1 MYGQL
6 CKSAAVCVV
15 IEVMQKPMKL
25 RYLSKNNGYWVYER
39 RVPKKLIGHPIWK
52 GKSKYTKPLNL
63 KVGSPEQDVI
73 DAWTEQ
79 DNLFAD
85 TVQHVSDRNI
95 HILSKRD
102 LIEKA
107 KKHLKV
113 HGLEVGGVSTA
124 GMNSAEAQ
132 HADAYKHHVLDT
144 EEAFRVSWE
153 WEQEE
158 ARRRRKSPYPDEL
171 PKIGDEVPAQV
182 QIEREA
188 WTLWNADT
196 NIKAPL
202 LFGDCWDIY
211 ADGKQLDM
219 GLSANKKSKRRW
231 EGFLGLA
238 GDEVLTPDSIN
249 KALRDWVK
257 AQSGRVNKITG
268 EPLKA
273 ETISREFKI
282 VSAVLNYVARE
293 RDPNLTWRNPDL
305 QLGRFEIAYER
316 LIIPKDYLRALYQS
330 VQDESLRRHQPWKE
344 FMLTVMCQ
352 SGMIPSEFLRLE
364 RSNIHLDKEVPYLH
378 LFEQTTKKQS
388 RKRIV
393 PVPFKTERL
402 RQLLDEMDEGQASL
416 FPPSIVVKRGRSYDW
431 ATSSSNVNKQINRW
445 LGKYDDEEHHYTSYC
460 LRHSF
465 KHYLHAHD
473 ANGMDVLYLA
483 GWYGDDDKKARIMKD
498 YARSGLETPEIL
510 IRLERAVKRAVGF
523 LEGTPSDN
531 VLTFASKAK

>member
-1 MYGQL
+1 
-6 CKSAAVCVV
+6 
-15 IEVMQKPMKL
+15 MQKPMKL

-39 RVPKKLIGHPIWK
+39 RVPKKLIGHPIWN

-85 TVQHVSDRNI
+85 TVQHISDRNI

-107 KKHLKV
+107 KKHLRV

-124 GMNSAEAQ
+124 GMTPDEAK
-132 HADAYKHHVLDT
+132 HADAYKDYVLDVENAFT
-144 EEAFRVSWE
+144 ESWE
-153 WEQEE
+153 WEQNEV
-158 ARRRRKSPYPDEL
+158 RRRKKSPYPDEL
-171 PKIGDEVPAQV
+171 PKIGDDVPPQV

-188 WTLWNADT
+188 WRLWNADT
-196 NIKAPL
+196 NVKAPL
-202 LFGDCWDIY
+202 VFGDCWEIY
-211 ADGKQLDM
+211 ASGKQLDM
-219 GLSANKKSKRRW
+219 GLAANKKAKSRW
-231 EGFLGLA
+231 DGFFALV
-238 GDEVLTPDSIN
+238 GDEVLSSDSIN
-249 KALRDWVK
+249 TGLRDWVK
-257 AQSGRVNKITG
+257 AQGGRVNKNTG

-273 ETISREFKI
+273 QTITREFAI
-282 VSAVLNYVARE
+282 IQAVLNYVARE
-293 RDPNLTWRNPDL
+293 RDPSLTWRKPDL
-305 QLGRFEIAYER
+305 QLGRFEPAYER
-316 LIIPKDYLRALYQS
+316 LIMPKDYLRALYRS
-330 VQDESLRRHQPWKE
+330 VTDKSLRRHEPWKE

-352 SGMIPSEFLRLE
+352 SGMIPSEFARLE
-364 RSNIHLDKEVPYLH
+364 RSNIHLDKEVPYLQ
-378 LFEQTTKKQS
+378 LFEQTTKQKP

-393 PVPFKTERL
+393 PIPFRTERL

-416 FPPSIVVKRGRSYDW
+416 FPPSIVVERGRSYDW
-431 ATSSSNVNKQINRW
+431 ATSDSNVNKQVNRW
-445 LGKYDDEEHHYTSYC
+445 FAEYDDEERHYTSYC

-473 ANGMDVLYLA
+473 ANGMDVLYLG

-523 LEGTPSDN
+523 LEEAPSDN
-531 VLTFASKAK
+531 VLPFANKAK

>member
-39 RVPKKLIGHPIWK
+39 RVPKKLIGHPIWN

-113 HGLEVGGVSTA
+113 HGLEVGEASEVGLSKDEAMHVNEYRNVILDNSGAFTVS
-124 GMNSAEAQ
+124 
-132 HADAYKHHVLDT
+132 HY
-144 EEAFRVSWE
+144 

-158 ARRRRKSPYPDEL
+158 KLRLAKAPQWKL
-171 PKIGDEVPAQV
+171 PKIGDDVPAQV

-188 WTLWNADT
+188 WRLWNADRS
-196 NIKAPL
+196 IKAPL
-202 LFGDCWDIY
+202 VFGDCWDIY
-211 ADGKQLDM
+211 AQGKQLDM
-219 GLSANKKSKRRW
+219 DSRPNKKAKRRW
-231 EGFLGLA
+231 DDFFA
-238 GDEVLTPDSIN
+238 IVGDEVLTSESVN
-249 KALRDWVK
+249 KGLRDWVK
-257 AQSGRVNKITG
+257 AQDGRVNKATG

-282 VSAVLNYVARE
+282 ITAVLNYVARE
-293 RDPNLTWRNPDL
+293 REPNLTWRPPDL
-305 QLGRFEIAYER
+305 QLGRFSASVER
-316 LIIPKDYLRALYQS
+316 AVISKGDLRALYDGLP
-330 VQDESLRRHQPWKE
+330 DEAQRRHQPWKE
-344 FMLTVMCQ
+344 FVLTVMCQ

-364 RSNIHLDKEVPYLH
+364 RSNVHLDNEVPFLSLY
-378 LFEQTTKKQS
+378 EQTTKAKP

-393 PVPFKTERL
+393 PVPFRAERL
-402 RQLLDEMDEGQASL
+402 RKLLAVMDEGQESVL
-416 FPPSIVVKRGRSYDW
+416 PTSVVTKHKDKYEW
-431 ATSSSNVNKQINRW
+431 VTSESNVNRQLNNW
-445 LGKYDDEEHHYTSYC
+445 LTKVDSEDRGYTSYC

-465 KHYLHAHD
+465 KHYLHECGAD
-473 ANGMDVLYLA
+473 PMDVLYLA
-483 GWYGDDDKKARIMKD
+483 GWYGEDDAKARQMKN
-498 YARSGLETPEIL
+498 YARSGLETPEML
-510 IRLERAVKRAVGF
+510 IRFNRSVVTALSF
-523 LEGTPSDN
+523 LEDTPSGN

>member
-1 MYGQL
+1 M
-6 CKSAAVCVV
+6 AVCAV
-15 IEVMQKPMKL
+15 IKVMQKPMKL
-25 RYLSKNNGYWVYER
+25 PYLSKNNGYWVYER
-39 RVPKKLIGHPIWK
+39 RVPKKLIGHPIWN
-52 GKSKYTKPLNL
+52 GKSKYTKPLKL

-79 DNLFAD
+79 DTLFAD
-85 TVQHVSDRNI
+85 TLENVSSRNI
-95 HILSKRD
+95 DILNKRD

-107 KKHLKV
+107 KKHLRIY
-113 HGLEVGGVSTA
+113 GLEEGGASDA
-124 GMNSAEAQ
+124 GLSR
-132 HADAYKHHVLDT
+132 
-144 EEAFRVSWE
+144 EEAVHVNEYRNVILDSTDAFTAIQY

-158 ARRRRKSPYPDEL
+158 NLRLRKAEWEL

-196 NIKAPL
+196 KIKAPL

-273 ETISREFKI
+273 ETIAREFKI
-282 VSAVLNYVARE
+282 ISAVLNYVARE
-293 RDPNLTWRNPDL
+293 REPTLTWTNPDL
-305 QLGRFEIAYER
+305 QLSRFSAPEER
-316 LIIPKDYLRALYQS
+316 AVMSKGDLRALYDS
-330 VQDESLRRHQPWKE
+330 LADEALIRHQPWKE
-344 FMLTVMCQ
+344 FVLTIMCQ

-364 RSNIHLDKEVPYLH
+364 RSNVHLDNEVPYLS
-378 LFEQTTKKQS
+378 LYEQATKAKP

-393 PVPFKTERL
+393 PVPYRAERL
-402 RQLLDEMDEGQASL
+402 RKLLDVMDEGQESVL
-416 FPPSIVVKRGRSYDW
+416 PTSVVTKRNGKYEW
-431 ATSSSNVNKQINRW
+431 ATSESNVNRQFNNW
-445 LGKYDDEEHHYTSYC
+445 LAKVDSDGRGYSSYC

-465 KHYLHAHD
+465 KHYLHECGAD
-473 ANGMDVLYLA
+473 PLDVLYLA
-483 GWYGDDDKKARIMKD
+483 GWYGADDAKARQMKN
-498 YARSGLETPEIL
+498 YARSGLETPEML
-510 IRLERAVKRAVGF
+510 IRFNRTVLTALAF
-523 LEGTPSDN
+523 LEEAPLDN
-531 VLTFASKAK
+531 VLPFTNKTK